1 MSEDRL
7 TRIETSI
14 EELVKA
20 VAITNDSVKS
30 LRTEVSETSATVKE
44 VAQTATETNKSVQQL
59 RADMAKVLE
68 DSTGYTDSSFG
79 AIVQAMDERDVE
91 VRAEQRKTETMLQN
105 LIDDSK
111 LDRAEAQRQRT
122 AFTESIQSLV
132 SQISGRLNQIAES
145 IERLWER
152 INAA

>member
-44 VAQTATETNKSVQQL
+44 VAQTAIETNRSVQQL
-59 RADMAKVLE
+59 RADMAKALE
-68 DSTGYTDSSFG
+68 DSTSYTDSSFG
-79 AIVQAMDERDVE
+79 AVVQAMDERDSE
-91 VRAEQRKTETMLQN
+91 VRAEQKKTEASLQN
-105 LIDDSK
+105 LIDDART
-111 LDRAEAQRQRT
+111 DRKANKDALT
-122 AFTESIQSLV
+122 AFQESFLQLV
-132 SQISGRLNQIAES
+132 TQISARLNEIWTEVQQMKD
-145 IERLWER
+145 
-152 INAA
+152 AA

>member
-44 VAQTATETNKSVQQL
+44 VAQTATETNRSVQQL
-59 RADMAKVLE
+59 RADMAKALE
-68 DSTGYTDSSFG
+68 GSTSYTDASFG
-79 AIVQAMDERDVE
+79 AVVQAMDERDSE
-91 VRAEQRKTETMLQN
+91 VRAEQKKTEALLQN
-105 LIDDSK
+105 LIDDART
-111 LDRAEAQRQRT
+111 DRKANKDALT
-122 AFTESIQSLV
+122 AFQESFLQLV
-132 SQISGRLNQIAES
+132 TQISARLNEIWTEVQQMRDAS
-145 IERLWER
+145 
-152 INAA
+152 